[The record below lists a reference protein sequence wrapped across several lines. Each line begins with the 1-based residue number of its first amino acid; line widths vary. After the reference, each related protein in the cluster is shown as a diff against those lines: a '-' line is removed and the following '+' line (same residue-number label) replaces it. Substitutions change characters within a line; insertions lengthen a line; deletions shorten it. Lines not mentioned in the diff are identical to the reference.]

1 MVISWPK
8 QNPPMIR
15 PRIRA
20 PGWVLLALALLV
32 PPTVACAFGDELNGG
47 CGSHGTE
54 DVVTGDLVGTWSG
67 TNAGTV
73 VLAADG
79 TFTAED
85 LRQKDAHPDRLSG
98 RGTWS
103 LTRTSSSATK
113 RPANVSDVLLAF
125 VQPDGTKTE
134 WNRIDVD
141 HNVRPVSRLEYLY
154 GDAEDCDLRVLNKR

>member
-1 MVISWPK
+1 MLDNY
-8 QNPPMIR
+8 NPPMTGS
-15 PRIRA
+15 RIRT
-20 PGWVLLALALLV
+20 PGRSLLALALLI
-32 PPTVACAFGDELNGG
+32 PSTAACSFGDELNGG

-54 DVVTGDLVGTWSG
+54 DVATGDLVGAWSG

-103 LTRTSSSATK
+103 LNHTSSNATK
-113 RPANVSDVLLAF
+113 RIANVSDVLLTF

-154 GDAEDCDLRVLNKR
+154 GEAEGCDLRVLDKR